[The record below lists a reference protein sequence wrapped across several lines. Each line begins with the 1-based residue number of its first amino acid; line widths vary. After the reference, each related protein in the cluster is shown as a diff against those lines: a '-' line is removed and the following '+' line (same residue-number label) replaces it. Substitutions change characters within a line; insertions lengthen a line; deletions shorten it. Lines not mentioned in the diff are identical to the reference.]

1 MLTGVHTVWTGGMDM
16 TRASIRAEKK
26 NGVFMDWLY
35 SFRGYRKHLTLVL
48 MFLPVVVYFVI
59 FKYLPMGGIVIA
71 FKNYKISQGI
81 FGSAWCGLDNF
92 TKAFATSTFSRSVR
106 NTLTISGLKLLF
118 GFPMPIILAL
128 MLNEVSHPRFKK
140 TVQTISYLPHF
151 LSWVVLAGMFQQL
164 LSPNNGA
171 VNALLRDVF
180 GVEKSLYFL
189 GDNRYF
195 RGTLI
200 VTDIWKNVGWSS
212 ILYLATITGIDPELY
227 EAATVDGATRWQ
239 CTRYITI
246 PSLVSTIV
254 VMLILNVGSIM
265 DAGFDQIFNLYNS
278 AVYQTGDIIDTYVY
292 RYGLGDMKYSL
303 ATAVGLFKNVIA
315 FVLVLGTN
323 LIARRISGEGI
334 W

>member
-1 MLTGVHTVWTGGMDM
+1 MDRGGINVTGIGAPLSRQGNAFTRWLRGFAGYKKYMALT
-16 TRASIRAEKK
+16 
-26 NGVFMDWLY
+26 
-35 SFRGYRKHLTLVL
+35 L
-48 MFLPVVVYFVI
+48 MFLPVVVYFFI
-59 FKYLPMGGIVIA
+59 FKYIPMGGIVIA
-71 FKNYKISQGI
+71 FKNYKIKEGI

-92 TKAFATSTFSRSVR
+92 TKAFATPTFARSVQ
-106 NTLTISGLKLLF
+106 NTLIISGLKLLY
-118 GFPMPIILAL
+118 GFPAPIILAL
-128 MLNEVSHPRFKK
+128 MLNEVTHVRFKK

-164 LSPNNGA
+164 LSPSNGA
-171 VNALLRDVF
+171 VNAVLKQYF
-180 GVEKSLYFL
+180 GLKESIYFL
-189 GDNRYF
+189 GSNQYF

-212 ILYLATITGIDPELY
+212 ILYLATISGIDPALY
-227 EAATVDGATRWQ
+227 EVATVDGASRWQ

-254 VMLILNVGSIM
+254 VMLILSIGSIM
-265 DAGFDQIFNLYNS
+265 DAGFDQVFNLYNS

-315 FVLVLGTN
+315 FVLVVGTN
-323 LIARRISGEGI
+323 LITRRISGEGI

>member
-1 MLTGVHTVWTGGMDM
+1 MTGLEM
-16 TRASIRAEKK
+16 RAPRRENA
-26 NGVFMDWLY
+26 FMRWLHG
-35 SFRGYRKHLTLVL
+35 FVGYKKHLALTL
-48 MFLPVVVYFVI
+48 MFLPVIVYFFI
-59 FKYLPMGGIVIA
+59 FKYIPMGGIVIA
-71 FKNYKISQGI
+71 FKNYKIRQGI

-92 TKAFATSTFSRSVR
+92 TKAFNTPTFARSVR
-106 NTLTISGLKLLF
+106 NTLVISGLKLLF
-118 GFPMPIILAL
+118 GFPAPIILAL
-128 MLNEVSHPRFKK
+128 MLNEVTHVRFKK
-140 TVQTISYLPHF
+140 TVLTITYLPHF

-171 VNALLRDVF
+171 VNALLRQLF
-180 GVEKSLYFL
+180 GMKESIYFL
-189 GDNRYF
+189 GSNQYF

-200 VTDIWKNVGWSS
+200 VTDIWKNVGRSS
-212 ILYLATITGIDPELY
+212 ILYLATISGIDPALY
-227 EAATVDGATRWQ
+227 EAATVDGASRWQ

-254 VMLILNVGSIM
+254 IMLILSIGSIM
-265 DAGFDQIFNLYNS
+265 DAGFDQVFNLYNS

-315 FVLVLGTN
+315 FVLVVGTN
-323 LIARRISGEGI
+323 LITRKISGDGI

>member
-1 MLTGVHTVWTGGMDM
+1 M
-16 TRASIRAEKK
+16 TQIRA
-26 NGVFMDWLY
+26 GVSHHENAFGRWLR
-35 SFRGYRKHLTLVL
+35 SFTGYKKHLALTL
-48 MFLPVVVYFVI
+48 MFLPVIVYFIV
-59 FKYLPMGGIVIA
+59 FKYIPMGGIVIA
-71 FKNYKISQGI
+71 FKNYKIKQGI

-92 TKAFATSTFSRSVR
+92 TKAFATPTFARSVK
-106 NTLTISGLKLLF
+106 NTLVISGLKLLF
-118 GFPMPIILAL
+118 GFPAPI
-128 MLNEVSHPRFKK
+128 
-140 TVQTISYLPHF
+140 TYLPHF

-171 VNALLRDVF
+171 VNAVLKQVF
-180 GVEKSLYFL
+180 GMKDSIYFL
-189 GDNRYF
+189 GSNQYF

-212 ILYLATITGIDPELY
+212 ILYLATISGIDPALY
-227 EAATVDGATRWQ
+227 EAATVDGASRWQ
-239 CTRYITI
+239 CTRYITL

-254 VMLILNVGSIM
+254 VMLILNIGSIM
-265 DAGFDQIFNLYNS
+265 DAGFDQVFNLYNS

-292 RYGLGDMKYSL
+292 RYGIGDMKYSL

-315 FVLVLGTN
+315 FVLVVGTN

>member
-1 MLTGVHTVWTGGMDM
+1 MDVTGIGARVPQRQSAFRRGLH
-16 TRASIRAEKK
+16 
-26 NGVFMDWLY
+26 
-35 SFRGYRKHLTLVL
+35 SFAGYRKYSALTL
-48 MFLPVVVYFVI
+48 MFIPVVAYFLI
-59 FKYLPMGGIVIA
+59 FKYIPMGGIAIA
-71 FKNYKISQGI
+71 FENYKIKEGI

-92 TKAFATSTFSRSVR
+92 NKAFAMATFRRSVW

-128 MLNEVSHPRFKK
+128 MLNEVTHVCFKK
-140 TVQTISYLPHF
+140 TVQTISYLTHF
-151 LSWVVLAGMFQQL
+151 LSWVVLAGMLQQL

-171 VNALLRDVF
+171 VNAVLRDVF
-180 GVEKSLYFL
+180 GVKDPIYFL
-189 GDNRYF
+189 GNNKYF
-195 RGTLI
+195 RGTLV

-212 ILYLATITGIDPELY
+212 ILYLATISGIDPELY
-227 EAATVDGATRWQ
+227 EAATVDGASRWQ

-254 VMLILNVGSIM
+254 IMLILSIGSIM
-265 DAGFDQIFNLYNS
+265 DAGFDQVFNLYNS

-292 RYGLGDMKYSL
+292 RYGLGDLKYAL

-315 FVLVLGTN
+315 FVLVVGTN
-323 LIARRISGEGI
+323 LITRRISGEGI

>member
-1 MLTGVHTVWTGGMDM
+1 MNVTGISARAPRQGNAF
-16 TRASIRAEKK
+16 TR
-26 NGVFMDWLY
+26 WL
-35 SFRGYRKHLTLVL
+35 RGFAGYKKHLALTL
-48 MFLPVVVYFVI
+48 MFFPVVVYFII
-59 FKYLPMGGIVIA
+59 FKYIPMGGIVIA

-92 TKAFATSTFSRSVR
+92 TKAFATPTFARSVK
-106 NTLTISGLKLLF
+106 NTLVISGLKLLF
-118 GFPMPIILAL
+118 GFPAPIILAL
-128 MLNEVSHPRFKK
+128 MLNEVVHPRFKK
-140 TVQTISYLPHF
+140 TIQTITYLPHF

-171 VNALLRDVF
+171 VNAVLKQVF
-180 GVEKSLYFL
+180 GMKDSIYFL
-189 GDNRYF
+189 GSNQYF

-212 ILYLATITGIDPELY
+212 ILYLATISGIDPALY
-227 EAATVDGATRWQ
+227 EAATVDGASRWQ

-254 VMLILNVGSIM
+254 VMLILSIGSIM
-265 DAGFDQIFNLYNS
+265 DAGFDQVFNLYNS

-315 FVLVLGTN
+315 FVLVVGTN
-323 LIARRISGEGI
+323 LITRRISGEGI

>member
-1 MLTGVHTVWTGGMDM
+1 MNNTDGEESDVSVIGA
-16 TRASIRAEKK
+16 RAPKQRNAF
-26 NGVFMDWLY
+26 GRWLH
-35 SFRGYRKHLTLVL
+35 SFAGYRKYPALAL
-48 MFLPVVVYFVI
+48 MFLPVVIYFIV
-59 FKYLPMGGIVIA
+59 FKYVPMGGIVIA
-71 FKNYKISQGI
+71 FKNYKVSQGI

-92 TKAFATSTFSRSVR
+92 TKAFNTPTFARSVW

-118 GFPMPIILAL
+118 GFPAPIILAL
-128 MLNEVSHPRFKK
+128 MLNEVTHTRFKK
-140 TVQTISYLPHF
+140 TIQTISYLPHF

-171 VNALLRDVF
+171 VNAVLRDVF
-180 GVEKSLYFL
+180 GVQDSIYFL
-189 GDNRYF
+189 GNNKYF

-200 VTDIWKNVGWSS
+200 ATDIWKNVGWSS
-212 ILYLATITGIDPELY
+212 ILYLATIAGIDPALY

-265 DAGFDQIFNLYNS
+265 DAGFDQVFNLYNS

-292 RYGLGDMKYSL
+292 RYGIGDMKYAQ

-315 FVLVLGTN
+315 FVLVVGTN
-323 LIARRISGEGI
+323 LITRRISGEGI

>member
-1 MLTGVHTVWTGGMDM
+1 MVVTGVGARVPCQGN
-16 TRASIRAEKK
+16 A
-26 NGVFMDWLY
+26 FMRWL
-35 SFRGYRKHLTLVL
+35 RGFAGYKKHLALSL
-48 MFLPVVVYFVI
+48 MFIPVIVYFVI
-59 FKYLPMGGIVIA
+59 FKYIPMGGIVIA

-81 FGSAWCGLDNF
+81 WGSAWCGLDNF
-92 TKAFATSTFSRSVR
+92 TKAFNTPTFARAVR
-106 NTLTISGLKLLF
+106 NTLEISGLKLLF
-118 GFPMPIILAL
+118 GFPAPIILAL
-128 MLNEVSHPRFKK
+128 MLNEVSHIRFKK
-140 TVQTISYLPHF
+140 TVQTITYLPHF

-171 VNALLRDVF
+171 VNALLTQFF
-180 GVEKSLYFL
+180 GLEKSIYFL
-189 GDNRYF
+189 GNNQYF

-212 ILYLATITGIDPELY
+212 ILYLATISGIDPSLY
-227 EAATVDGATRWQ
+227 EAATVDGASRWQ

-254 VMLILNVGSIM
+254 IMLILSIGSIM
-265 DAGFDQIFNLYNS
+265 DAGFDQVFNLYNS

-315 FVLVLGTN
+315 FVLVVGTN
-323 LIARRISGEGI
+323 LITRKISGEGI

>member
-1 MLTGVHTVWTGGMDM
+1 MTGIGARVPQRQSAFRRGLH
-16 TRASIRAEKK
+16 
-26 NGVFMDWLY
+26 
-35 SFRGYRKHLTLVL
+35 SFAGYRKYSALTL
-48 MFLPVVVYFVI
+48 MFIPVVAYFII
-59 FKYLPMGGIVIA
+59 FKYIPMGGIAIA
-71 FKNYKISQGI
+71 FENYKIKEGI

-92 TKAFATSTFSRSVR
+92 NKAFAMATFRRSVW

-128 MLNEVSHPRFKK
+128 MLNEVTHVRFKK

-171 VNALLRDVF
+171 VNAVLRDVF
-180 GVEKSLYFL
+180 GVKDSIYFL
-189 GDNRYF
+189 GNNKYF

-212 ILYLATITGIDPELY
+212 ILYLATISGIDPELY
-227 EAATVDGATRWQ
+227 EAATVDGASRWQ

-254 VMLILNVGSIM
+254 IMLILNIGSIM
-265 DAGFDQIFNLYNS
+265 DAGFDQVFNLYNS

-292 RYGLGDMKYSL
+292 RYGLGDMKYAL

-315 FVLVLGTN
+315 FVLVVGTN
-323 LIARRISGEGI
+323 LITRRISGEGI

>member
-1 MLTGVHTVWTGGMDM
+1 MNVTGIGAGIP
-16 TRASIRAEKK
+16 RKENA
-26 NGVFMDWLY
+26 FMRWL
-35 SFRGYRKHLTLVL
+35 RGFAGYKKHLTLAL
-48 MFLPVVVYFVI
+48 MFVPVVVYFVV
-59 FKYLPMGGIVIA
+59 FKYIPMGGIVIA

-81 FGSAWCGLDNF
+81 WGSAWCGLDNF
-92 TKAFATSTFSRSVR
+92 TKAFNTPTFARAVR
-106 NTLTISGLKLLF
+106 NTLEISGLKLLF
-118 GFPMPIILAL
+118 GFPAPIILAL
-128 MLNEVSHPRFKK
+128 MLNEVTHVRFKK
-140 TVQTISYLPHF
+140 TVQTVTYLPHF

-180 GVEKSLYFL
+180 GVEKSIYFL
-189 GDNRYF
+189 GSNQYF

-212 ILYLATITGIDPELY
+212 ILYLATISGIDPALY
-227 EAATVDGATRWQ
+227 EAATVDGASRWQ

-254 VMLILNVGSIM
+254 IMLILSIGSIM
-265 DAGFDQIFNLYNS
+265 DAGFDQVFNLYNS

-315 FVLVLGTN
+315 FALVVGTN
-323 LIARRISGEGI
+323 LITRRLSGEGI

>member
-1 MLTGVHTVWTGGMDM
+1 MTVTGVDARVPRQGNAF
-16 TRASIRAEKK
+16 TR
-26 NGVFMDWLY
+26 WL
-35 SFRGYRKHLTLVL
+35 RGFAGYKKHLALSL
-48 MFLPVVVYFVI
+48 MFVPVIVYFVI
-59 FKYLPMGGIVIA
+59 FKYIPMGGIVIA

-81 FGSAWCGLDNF
+81 WGSAWCGLNNF
-92 TKAFATSTFSRSVR
+92 TKAFNTPTFARAVR
-106 NTLTISGLKLLF
+106 NTLEISGLKLLF
-118 GFPMPIILAL
+118 GFPAPIILAL
-128 MLNEVSHPRFKK
+128 MLNEVSHVRFKK
-140 TVQTISYLPHF
+140 TVQTITYLPHF

-171 VNALLRDVF
+171 VNALLKQFF
-180 GVEKSLYFL
+180 GVQESIYFL
-189 GDNRYF
+189 GNNKYF

-212 ILYLATITGIDPELY
+212 ILYLATISGIDPSLY
-227 EAATVDGATRWQ
+227 EAATVDGASRWQ

-254 VMLILNVGSIM
+254 IMLILSIGSIM
-265 DAGFDQIFNLYNS
+265 DAGFDQVFNLYNS

-315 FVLVLGTN
+315 FVLVVGTN
-323 LIARRISGEGI
+323 LITRKISGEGI

>member
-1 MLTGVHTVWTGGMDM
+1 MNVTGIGAPVSRRGNAF
-16 TRASIRAEKK
+16 TR
-26 NGVFMDWLY
+26 WL
-35 SFRGYRKHLTLVL
+35 RGFAGYKKHLTLTL
-48 MFLPVVVYFVI
+48 MLLPVIVYFVI
-59 FKYLPMGGIVIA
+59 FKYVPMGGIVIA
-71 FKNYKISQGI
+71 FKNYKIKQGI

-92 TKAFATSTFSRSVR
+92 TKAFATPTFARSVK
-106 NTLTISGLKLLF
+106 NTLIISGLKLLF
-118 GFPMPIILAL
+118 GFPAPIILAL
-128 MLNEVSHPRFKK
+128 MLNEVTHLRFKK

-171 VNALLRDVF
+171 VNTVLKQVF
-180 GVEKSLYFL
+180 GLKESIYFL
-189 GDNRYF
+189 GNNQYF

-212 ILYLATITGIDPELY
+212 ILYLATISGIDPALY
-227 EAATVDGATRWQ
+227 EAATVDGASRWQ

-254 VMLILNVGSIM
+254 VMLILSIGSIM
-265 DAGFDQIFNLYNS
+265 DAGFDQVFNLYNS

-315 FVLVLGTN
+315 FVLVVGTN

>member
-1 MLTGVHTVWTGGMDM
+1 MTVTGIGAHTPRQGNAF
-16 TRASIRAEKK
+16 TRWPR
-26 NGVFMDWLY
+26 
-35 SFRGYRKHLTLVL
+35 SFIGYKKHLALSL
-48 MFLPVVVYFVI
+48 MFVPVIVYFVI
-59 FKYLPMGGIVIA
+59 FKYIPMGGIVIA
-71 FKNYKISQGI
+71 FKNYKISEGI
-81 FGSAWCGLDNF
+81 WGSAWCGLDNF
-92 TKAFATSTFSRSVR
+92 TKAFATPTFARAVR
-106 NTLTISGLKLLF
+106 NTLEISGLKLLF
-118 GFPMPIILAL
+118 GFPAPIILAL
-128 MLNEVSHPRFKK
+128 ILNEVTHVRFKK
-140 TVQTISYLPHF
+140 TVQTITYLPHF

-171 VNALLRDVF
+171 VNALLRQFF
-180 GVEKSLYFL
+180 GVQESIYFL
-189 GDNRYF
+189 GNNKYF

-212 ILYLATITGIDPELY
+212 ILYLATISGIDPSLY
-227 EAATVDGATRWQ
+227 EAATVDGASRWQ

-254 VMLILNVGSIM
+254 IMLILSIGSIM
-265 DAGFDQIFNLYNS
+265 DAGFDQVFNLYNS

-315 FVLVLGTN
+315 FVLVVGTN
-323 LIARRISGEGI
+323 LITRKISGEGI

>member
-1 MLTGVHTVWTGGMDM
+1 MSVVG
-16 TRASIRAEKK
+16 TRAPKHETAFDR
-26 NGVFMDWLY
+26 WLY
-35 SFRGYRKHLTLVL
+35 GFAGYKKYASLTL
-48 MFLPVVVYFVI
+48 MFLPVILYFVI
-59 FKYLPMGGIVIA
+59 FKYIPMAGIVIA
-71 FKNYKISQGI
+71 FKNFKINQGI

-92 TKAFATSTFSRSVR
+92 NKAFRTATFGRSVT

-118 GFPMPIILAL
+118 GFPAPILLAL
-128 MLNEVSHPRFKK
+128 MLNEVTHLRFKK

-171 VNALLRDVF
+171 VNAVLRDVF
-180 GVEKSLYFL
+180 GVKESIYFL
-189 GDNRYF
+189 GSNDYF

-200 VTDIWKNVGWSS
+200 ATDLWKNVGWSS
-212 ILYLATITGIDPELY
+212 ILYLATIAGIDPTLY

-239 CTRYITI
+239 CTRYITL

-254 VMLILNVGSIM
+254 IMLILSVGSIM
-265 DAGFDQIFNLYNS
+265 DAGFDQVFNLYNS
-278 AVYQTGDIIDTYVY
+278 AVYKTGDIIDTYVY
-292 RYGLGDMKYSL
+292 RYGLGEMKYSF

-315 FVLVLGTN
+315 FILVVGTN
-323 LIARRISGEGI
+323 LITRRISGEGI

>member
-1 MLTGVHTVWTGGMDM
+1 M
-16 TRASIRAEKK
+16 
-26 NGVFMDWLY
+26 NGQGARSLRRNNFLY
-35 SFRGYRKHLTLVL
+35 SFKGYRKHYELVL
-48 MFLPVVVYFVI
+48 MFLPVIVYFVI
-59 FKYLPMGGIVIA
+59 FKYIPMAGIVIA
-71 FKNYKISQGI
+71 FKNYRIKQGM
-81 FGSAWCGLDNF
+81 FGSAWCGLANF
-92 TKAFATSTFSRSVR
+92 TKVFATPTFARSVR
-106 NTLTISGLKLLF
+106 NTLTISAMKLLF
-118 GFPMPIILAL
+118 GFPAPIILAL
-128 MLNEVSHPRFKK
+128 MLNEISHARFKK
-140 TVQTISYLPHF
+140 TVQTITYLPHF

-171 VNALLRDVF
+171 VNAVLREVF
-180 GVEKSLYFL
+180 GLKNAIYFL

-212 ILYLATITGIDPELY
+212 ILYLATISGIDPALY
-227 EAATVDGATRWQ
+227 EAATVDGASRWQ
-239 CTRYITI
+239 CTLYITI

-254 VMLILNVGSIM
+254 VMLILNIGSIM
-265 DAGFDQIFNLYNS
+265 DAGFDQVFNLYNS

-315 FVLVLGTN
+315 FVLVVGTN
-323 LIARRISGEGI
+323 IIARRISGEGI

>member
-1 MLTGVHTVWTGGMDM
+1 
-16 TRASIRAEKK
+16 
-26 NGVFMDWLY
+26 
-35 SFRGYRKHLTLVL
+35 
-48 MFLPVVVYFVI
+48 MFLPVIVYFIV
-59 FKYLPMGGIVIA
+59 FKYVPMGGIVIA
-71 FKNYKISQGI
+71 FKNYKIKQGI

-92 TKAFATSTFSRSVR
+92 TKAFATPTFARSVK
-106 NTLTISGLKLLF
+106 NTLVISGLKLLF
-118 GFPMPIILAL
+118 GFPAPILLAL
-128 MLNEVSHPRFKK
+128 MLNEVTHIRFKK
-140 TVQTISYLPHF
+140 TVQTITYLPHF

-171 VNALLRDVF
+171 VNAVLKQVF
-180 GVEKSLYFL
+180 GLKDSIYFL
-189 GDNRYF
+189 GSNQYF

-212 ILYLATITGIDPELY
+212 ILYLATISGIDPALY
-227 EAATVDGATRWQ
+227 EAATVDGASRWQ
-239 CTRYITI
+239 CTRYITL

-254 VMLILNVGSIM
+254 VMLILNIGSIM
-265 DAGFDQIFNLYNS
+265 DAGFDQVFNLYNS

-315 FVLVLGTN
+315 FVLVVGTN

>member
-1 MLTGVHTVWTGGMDM
+1 MTGIGAHAPRRTNAFQRWLGGF
-16 TRASIRAEKK
+16 A
-26 NGVFMDWLY
+26 
-35 SFRGYRKHLTLVL
+35 GYKKHLALSL
-48 MFLPVVVYFVI
+48 MFIPVVVYFFI
-59 FKYLPMGGIVIA
+59 FKYVPMGGIVIA

-92 TKAFATSTFSRSVR
+92 TKAFSTSTFRRSVE
-106 NTLTISGLKLLF
+106 NTLAISGLKLLF

-128 MLNEVSHPRFKK
+128 MLNEVSHARFKK
-140 TVQTISYLPHF
+140 SVQTITYLPHF

-180 GVEKSLYFL
+180 GVKEPIYFL
-189 GDNRYF
+189 GNNKYF

-212 ILYLATITGIDPELY
+212 ILYLATITGIDPSLY
-227 EAATVDGATRWQ
+227 EAATVDGASRWQ

-246 PSLVSTIV
+246 PSLISTIV

-265 DAGFDQIFNLYNS
+265 DAGFDQVFNLYNS
-278 AVYQTGDIIDTYVY
+278 AVYQSGDIIDTYVY
-292 RYGLGDMKYSL
+292 RYGLGDMK
-303 ATAVGLFKNVIA
+303 
-315 FVLVLGTN
+315 
-323 LIARRISGEGI
+323 
-334 W
+334 

>member
-1 MLTGVHTVWTGGMDM
+1 VTGIGARVPQRQSAFRRGLH
-16 TRASIRAEKK
+16 
-26 NGVFMDWLY
+26 
-35 SFRGYRKHLTLVL
+35 SFAGYRKYSALTL
-48 MFLPVVVYFVI
+48 MFIPVVAYFII
-59 FKYLPMGGIVIA
+59 FKYIPMGGIAIA
-71 FKNYKISQGI
+71 FENYKIKEGI

-92 TKAFATSTFSRSVR
+92 NKAFAMATFRRSVW

-128 MLNEVSHPRFKK
+128 MLNEVTHVRFKK

-171 VNALLRDVF
+171 VNAVLRDVF
-180 GVEKSLYFL
+180 GVKDSIYFL
-189 GDNRYF
+189 GNNKYF

-212 ILYLATITGIDPELY
+212 ILYLATISGIDPELY
-227 EAATVDGATRWQ
+227 EAATVDGASRWQ

-254 VMLILNVGSIM
+254 IMLILSIGSIM
-265 DAGFDQIFNLYNS
+265 DAGFDQVFNLYNS

-292 RYGLGDMKYSL
+292 RYGLGDMKYAL

-315 FVLVLGTN
+315 FVLVVGTN
-323 LIARRISGEGI
+323 LITRRISGEGI

>member
-1 MLTGVHTVWTGGMDM
+1 MSYTDL
-16 TRASIRAEKK
+16 RRRRPQNA
-26 NGVFMDWLY
+26 FMRWLY
-35 SFRGYRKHLTLVL
+35 SFAGYKKHLALTL
-48 MFLPVVVYFVI
+48 MFLPVVVYFLV
-59 FKYLPMGGIVIA
+59 FKYRPMLGIVIA
-71 FKNYKISQGI
+71 FKNFKIKQGI
-81 FGSAWCGLDNF
+81 WGSAWCGFDNF
-92 TKAFATSTFSRSVR
+92 TKVFATPTFARSVR
-106 NTLTISGLKLLF
+106 NTLIISGLKLLF

-128 MLNEVSHPRFKK
+128 MLNEVSHARFKK
-140 TVQTISYLPHF
+140 TVQTITYLPHF

-171 VNALLRDVF
+171 VNAVLRDVF
-180 GVEKSLYFL
+180 GLRDSIYFL

-212 ILYLATITGIDPELY
+212 ILYLATIAGIDPALY

-239 CTRYITI
+239 CTRYITL

-265 DAGFDQIFNLYNS
+265 DAGFDQVFNLYNS

-292 RYGLGDMKYSL
+292 RYGLGDLKYAQ

-315 FVLVLGTN
+315 FVLVAGTN

>member
-1 MLTGVHTVWTGGMDM
+1 VTVSGARTSRQQSALRRFAYGFTGY
-16 TRASIRAEKK
+16 K
-26 NGVFMDWLY
+26 
-35 SFRGYRKHLTLVL
+35 KHLALTL
-48 MFLPVVVYFVI
+48 MFLPVVVYFII
-59 FKYLPMGGIVIA
+59 FKYVPMAGIVIA

-81 FGSAWCGLDNF
+81 FGSAWVGLDNF
-92 TKAFATSTFSRSVR
+92 TKAFSTPTFARSVK
-106 NTLTISGLKLLF
+106 NTLAISGLKLLF
-118 GFPMPIILAL
+118 GFPAPIILAL
-128 MLNEVSHPRFKK
+128 MLNEVTHARFKK

-171 VNALLRDVF
+171 VNAVLRDVF
-180 GVEKSLYFL
+180 GLQESIYFL
-189 GDNRYF
+189 GSNKYF

-212 ILYLATITGIDPELY
+212 ILYLATISGIDPALY

-254 VMLILNVGSIM
+254 VMLILSIGSIM
-265 DAGFDQIFNLYNS
+265 DAGFDQVFNLYNS

-315 FVLVLGTN
+315 FVLVVGTN
-323 LIARRISGEGI
+323 LIARRLSGEGI